1 MGKEMAVGA
10 TAEHALFNMSTVFN
24 PNVVDTRQEPLFL
37 GTALGLQRFDR
48 LKYPKFFKLAE
59 TQEEFFWRAN
69 EIMLQKDRS
78 DYKLLTANDRFI
90 FDSNLRWQTMTDSML
105 SRSIDKI
112 SQYVSNPELEAC
124 FKVWSFFES
133 NIHSRSYSHILKNVY
148 PDESVFWDSIL
159 QDKEIIERANLTR
172 QAYDRLF
179 EDDARDIKTKIFNC
193 LVSTNVTEGLAFYV
207 SFACSFFYG
216 VQGKM
221 EGNAKIIKFIE
232 RDERLHAAITSEI
245 LKLFRSN
252 PDEGFMEVY
261 DESKIKEAYAVGVQV
276 EKAWADYLFQ
286 YGNLLG
292 LTKEQFQL
300 FAEYKANERL
310 KILGIDPLFAKQSS
324 NPLGNWYD
332 EFVNPRK
339 TQVAPQES
347 EIESYAIGARKTDLD
362 EKQLLS
368 FGL

>member
-1 MGKEMAVGA
+1 MQ
-10 TAEHALFNMSTVFN
+10 TVFN
-24 PNVVDTRQEPLFL
+24 IALIDPREQPLFL
-37 GTALGLQRFDR
+37 GEPLGLQRFDR

-69 EIMLQKDRS
+69 EILLQKDRG
-78 DYKLLTANDRFI
+78 DYKLLSKNDRFI

-105 SRSIDKI
+105 SRSIDTI
-112 SQYVSNPELEAC
+112 AQYVSNPELEAC

-159 QDKEIIERANLTR
+159 QDTEIIERANQTR
-172 QAYDRLF
+172 AAYDQLF
-179 EDDARDIKTKIFNC
+179 DDDTQNIKTKIFNC

-207 SFACSFFYG
+207 SFACSFFFG

-232 RDERLHAAITSEI
+232 RDERLHASITSEL
-245 LKLFRSN
+245 LKIFKSH
-252 PDEGFMEVY
+252 PEEGFADIY
-261 DESKIKEAYAVGVQV
+261 DENKIKDAYLVGVQI
-276 EKAWADYLFQ
+276 EKNWADYLFQ
-286 YGNLLG
+286 YSNLLG

-310 KILGIDPLFAKQSS
+310 KLLGIEPLFAKQST

-347 EIESYAIGARKTDLD
+347 ELESYAIGARKTDID
-362 EKQLLS
+362 ETELS
-368 FGL
+368 SFSL

>member
-1 MGKEMAVGA
+1 ME
-10 TAEHALFNMSTVFN
+10 TVFN
-24 PNVVDTRQEPLFL
+24 TTIIDTRTQPIFL
-37 GTALGLQRFDR
+37 GEPLGLQRYDR

-69 EIMLQKDRS
+69 EITLQKDRN
-78 DYKLLTANDRFI
+78 DYKALSPNDRFI

-105 SRSIDKI
+105 SRSIDTI

-159 QDKEIIERANLTR
+159 QSKEIVARADATR
-172 QAYDRLF
+172 AAYDELF
-179 EDDARDIKTKIFNC
+179 EDDERDPKSKIFNC

-216 VQGKM
+216 AQGKM

-232 RDERLHAAITSEI
+232 RDERLHAAVTTEL
-245 LKLFRSN
+245 LKIFRAN
-252 PDEGFMEVY
+252 PDEGFQGVY
-261 DESKIKEAYAVGVQV
+261 DEAKIKEAYRIGVQT
-276 EKAWADYLFQ
+276 EKEWADYLFQ
-286 YGNLLG
+286 HGNLLG
-292 LTKEQFQL
+292 LTKEQFQA
-300 FAEYKANERL
+300 FAEFKANERL
-310 KILGIDPLFAKQSS
+310 KLLGLDTIFPKYSA
-324 NPLGNWYD
+324 NPLGNWYE

-362 EKQLLS
+362 EEQLSAFEL
-368 FGL
+368 